1 MKDLKLSHAFALV
14 SKKRKLSP
22 WPTLLRC
29 CSKKTLLAKATHHH
43 ERDPRLLS
51 LLLLLRCYGFLERR
65 FRRRKRCGRAWH
77 PRLSRESGTGMC
89 CREGSWSGEPRG
101 SWRRGPW
108 RRSSST
114 GLPGPTRSR
123 SEPVSYKARTS
134 SSLPSLVLSLNF
146 SLLFS
151 WNFLSFSGM
160 RIEKKRKKTRLKR
173 VSCFV
178 YYRKILYKS

>member
-1 MKDLKLSHAFALV
+1 MKDLKHSHAFAVV

-29 CSKKTLLAKATHHH
+29 CSKKTLLAKATHQH
-43 ERDPRLLS
+43 ERDHRLLI

-123 SEPVSYKARTS
+123 SEPVCYKARTS

-146 SLLFS
+146 PYCFLGIF
-151 WNFLSFSGM
+151 FLSLG
-160 RIEKKRKKTRLKR
+160 
-173 VSCFV
+173 
-178 YYRKILYKS
+178 